1 MIRLSHHLV
10 KRRASRSPVGS
21 PMPSAAKRKT
31 TGWSWP
37 RRRIDFARPV
47 LAARPG
53 RPPRF
58 AGRPPCFSPLRRAG
72 VHARRTLAI
81 SKIGASRRRG
91 VRRDEGIPPYVSPDS
106 RGRPGW
112 PKTQNLFV
120 GAGFTAPAGAF
131 RRPTA
136 AQRRLLG
143 RRSRPRAFA
152 PPRGSRDDA
161 SIVPYRG
168 CNNAEPRSS
177 HLAGRSSQGRD
188 LSRLG
193 NPAPPRGPRDDAS
206 IVPYTG
212 LQCRRVVVSR
222 LAVRRAAVRRGG
234 FHIRPGRWRRRKPR
248 RDEGI
253 PPYGRPGGGGR
264 PGWPKT

>member
-1 MIRLSHHLV
+1 MIRLSHRLV

-91 VRRDEGIPPYVSPDS
+91 VRRDEGIPPYGRPGG

-143 RRSRPRAFA
+143 RRSRPGTPA

-168 CNNAEPRSS
+168 CNNA
-177 HLAGRSSQGRD
+177 
-188 LSRLG
+188 
-193 NPAPPRGPRDDAS
+193 GPR
-206 IVPYTG
+206 P
-212 LQCRRVVVSR
+212 SR
-222 LAVRRAAVRRGG
+222 LAQNAKFIRRGG
-234 FHIRPGRWRRRKPR
+234 IYPARGTPRRRRVPGPIWNR
-248 RDEGI
+248 PLQGGYDVVRFAVSRVAA
-253 PPYGRPGGGGR
+253 PPLGL
-264 PGWPKT
+264 

>member
-143 RRSRPRAFA
+143 RRSRPRDLAA
-152 PPRGSRDDA
+152 TRGSRDDA
-161 SIVPYRG
+161 SIVPYMGLRL
-168 CNNAEPRSS
+168 PV
-177 HLAGRSSQGRD
+177 GR
-188 LSRLG
+188 
-193 NPAPPRGPRDDAS
+193 AF
-206 IVPYTG
+206 
-212 LQCRRVVVSR
+212 
-222 LAVRRAAVRRGG
+222 AAVRRGG
-234 FHIRPGRWRRRKPR
+234 IYPARGTLRRRGVPGTMR
-248 RDEGI
+248 ASSPTGVCVTRSAADLPPNSI
-253 PPYGRPGGGGR
+253 PHS
-264 PGWPKT
+264 

>member
-143 RRSRPRAFA
+143 RRSRPRDLAA
-152 PPRGSRDDA
+152 TRGSRDDA

-168 CNNAEPRSS
+168 LRYPVGRRPSPKLNSS
-177 HLAGRSSQGRD
+177 FLIP
-188 LSRLG
+188 
-193 NPAPPRGPRDDAS
+193 NFPPRPTQMFSSLPGKALP
-206 IVPYTG
+206 
-212 LQCRRVVVSR
+212 
-222 LAVRRAAVRRGG
+222 RAA
-234 FHIRPGRWRRRKPR
+234 GRWR
-248 RDEGI
+248 
-253 PPYGRPGGGGR
+253 PGGRRAGAGSRRSTARGLRRRGR
-264 PGWPKT
+264 RPARRARRRCRRPSCAAARRS

>member
-81 SKIGASRRRG
+81 SKIGTSRRRR

-120 GAGFTAPAGAF
+120 GSGFTAPAGAF

-143 RRSRPRAFA
+143 RRSRPQAFA

-168 CNNAEPRSS
+168 CNNA
-177 HLAGRSSQGRD
+177 
-188 LSRLG
+188 
-193 NPAPPRGPRDDAS
+193 GPRPSGLTGRFGRFVGADS
-206 IVPYTG
+206 ISARGCPRR
-212 LQCRRVVVSR
+212 RRVPGPIWNR
-222 LAVRRAAVRRGG
+222 PLQG
-234 FHIRPGRWRRRKPR
+234 FTI
-248 RDEGI
+248 I
-253 PPYGRPGGGGR
+253 P
-264 PGWPKT
+264 

>member
-143 RRSRPRAFA
+143 RRSRPQ
-152 PPRGSRDDA
+152 P
-161 SIVPYRG
+161 
-168 CNNAEPRSS
+168 
-177 HLAGRSSQGRD
+177 
-188 LSRLG
+188 
-193 NPAPPRGPRDDAS
+193 PAPPQTGRIWRPPLRGLHFPGWPPRPHMGHSGHFKTDTATRPQACLAGPGARFCS
-206 IVPYTG
+206 VFCFNAPGIRPRGRRGCAG
-212 LQCRRVVVSR
+212 LSRGCRSCARR
-222 LAVRRAAVRRGG
+222 CAAAARRAARR
-234 FHIRPGRWRRRKPR
+234 
-248 RDEGI
+248 
-253 PPYGRPGGGGR
+253 
-264 PGWPKT
+264 

>member
-1 MIRLSHHLV
+1 M
-10 KRRASRSPVGS
+10 
-21 PMPSAAKRKT
+21 
-31 TGWSWP
+31 
-37 RRRIDFARPV
+37 
-47 LAARPG
+47 
-53 RPPRF
+53 
-58 AGRPPCFSPLRRAG
+58 FSPCRRAG

-81 SKIGASRRRG
+81 SKIGTLRRRR

-112 PKTQNLFV
+112 PKTQNLFVGTGFTAPAGAFRRPTAAQRRLLGRRSRRGTLRRREGPGDDAGHRRPTEVAIPRGRGRPGWPVETRKVFV

-168 CNNAEPRSS
+168 CNNA
-177 HLAGRSSQGRD
+177 
-188 LSRLG
+188 
-193 NPAPPRGPRDDAS
+193 GPR
-206 IVPYTG
+206 P
-212 LQCRRVVVSR
+212 SR
-222 LAVRRAAVRRGG
+222 LAQNIKFIRRGG
-234 FHIRPGRWRRRKPR
+234 IYPARGTPRRRRPGRY
-248 RDEGI
+248 GI
-253 PPYGRPGGGGR
+253 GPYKGDTMLCGLRFPG
-264 PGWPKT
+264 